1 MKYIIII
8 LALCVAV
15 TAEPSLVIKPDKNG
29 ITITVSNY
37 PTGKAVALLTSDG
50 LTGWTLVTDLNGEFI
65 IYYAKETNEPISWRI
80 PANKDRAFFKVTV
93 LNY

>member
-1 MKYIIII
+1 M
-8 LALCVAV
+8 AV

>member
-8 LALCVAV
+8 LALCVSV
-15 TAEPSLVIKPDKNG
+15 TAEPLLVIEPDENG

-37 PTGKAVALLTSDG
+37 PTGMAVALLTCDG
-50 LTGWTLVTDLNGEFI
+50 LTGWTLATDEDGKFI
-65 IYYAKETNEPISWRI
+65 IHYAEETNEPISWKI
-80 PANKDRAFFKVTV
+80 PVNKDRAFFKVTV